1 MIYVVALLE
10 FVKAVISAILWKQ
23 VLRVY
28 CILNIMFWFLIN
40 LFWLLFFT
48 IVFSNLAKFSTPENI
63 VILPCWLVINSYLF
77 SPVEEGDSQSVHVTK
92 PLSMLKSP
100 QKSANQISCIRFLT
114 QKAIRNL
121 LQIIPYCDIAIKLKY
136 EIPIVNVK
144 WKRRNRTV
152 WFDQA
157 SCL

>member
-1 MIYVVALLE
+1 
-10 FVKAVISAILWKQ
+10 
-23 VLRVY
+23 
-28 CILNIMFWFLIN
+28 MFWFLIN

-48 IVFSNLAKFSTPENI
+48 IVLANLAKFSTPENI

-77 SPVEEGDSQSVHVTK
+77 SPVEEEDSYRIHITK
-92 PLSMLKSP
+92 LLFMLKS
-100 QKSANQISCIRFLT
+100 QKKSTNQISCVRFLT

-152 WFDQA
+152 WFDQTRCYHTFD
-157 SCL
+157 SYLFMEPFSTSPYWNVMHKR